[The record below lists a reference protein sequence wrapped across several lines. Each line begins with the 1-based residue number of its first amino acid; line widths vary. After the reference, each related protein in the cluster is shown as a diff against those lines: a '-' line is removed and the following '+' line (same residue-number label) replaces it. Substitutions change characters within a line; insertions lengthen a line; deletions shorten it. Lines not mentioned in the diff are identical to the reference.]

1 MENADGTTGGYSGF
15 EREFVNHEFGGEL
28 SYQYKNE
35 RIQTLTT
42 LSYAKGN
49 EDVWGDIKYSPG
61 KYHTTTYNLL
71 SMNRIKS
78 GRTEHIIDISI
89 NYQTGKPTNTVR
101 KK

>member
-1 MENADGTTGGYSGF
+1 MVPLVSYSGF

-49 EDVWGDIKYSPG
+49 EDVWGDIKYSLG

-71 SMNRIKS
+71 FYEPDQI
-78 GRTEHIIDISI
+78 RTHR
-89 NYQTGKPTNTVR
+89 THHR
-101 KK
+101 HFH